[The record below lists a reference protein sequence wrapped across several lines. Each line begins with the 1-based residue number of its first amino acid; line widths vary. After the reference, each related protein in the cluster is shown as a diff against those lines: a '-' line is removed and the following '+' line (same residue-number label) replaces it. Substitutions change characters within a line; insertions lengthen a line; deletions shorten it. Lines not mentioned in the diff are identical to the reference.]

1 MSSSRDQQP
10 IQRTVGKRKSR
21 EGQPMT
27 DPARAADRDAM
38 TRNTRYR
45 TRAPKGVF
53 FYSSHEEM
61 AADRLRWTVD
71 LMDERALAAAD
82 QAAADQTAAGPAA
95 TGPAR

>member
-1 MSSSRDQQP
+1 MSSTPDQQP

-38 TRNTRYR
+38 TRNARYR
-45 TRAPKGVF
+45 TRMPKGVF
-53 FYSSHEEM
+53 FYASHEEM

-71 LMDERALAAAD
+71 LMDERAQTAAD
-82 QAAADQTAAGPAA
+82 QASAEQAAKDQ
-95 TGPAR
+95 AR

>member
-1 MSSSRDQQP
+1 MSSTPDQQP
-10 IQRTVGKRKSR
+10 IQRTVGKRVSR

-38 TRNTRYR
+38 TQNARYR

-71 LMDERALAAAD
+71 LMAERAQAAAD
-82 QAAADQTAAGPAA
+82 QASAEQAAKDQ
-95 TGPAR
+95 AR